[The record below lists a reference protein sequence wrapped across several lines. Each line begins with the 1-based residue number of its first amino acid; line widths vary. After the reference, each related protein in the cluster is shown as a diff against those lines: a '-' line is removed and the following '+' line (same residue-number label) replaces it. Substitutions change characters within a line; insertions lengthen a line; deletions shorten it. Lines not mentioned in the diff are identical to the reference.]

1 MKIAQIICTFPP
13 YKGGMGNVAYNFSK
27 GLADLGHDVSVF
39 TPDYSIKNNEDN
51 FFNDSKLNFKIVRLK
66 PFFKYGNAAFI
77 PQLFWKLDD
86 YDIVHLHYP
95 FFGATKIIILL
106 KLFFR
111 KKFKLIVHYHMDAN
125 AHGFKGLIF
134 KLSNFLILPILL
146 WQAQIITCAS
156 FDYIK
161 HSQVANY
168 YKKHAKKFRQILF
181 GVDLKQFAIQS
192 ITTQEKNQKTILF
205 VAGLDKAHHFKGLE
219 NLLQAIK
226 ILKLNPPGHIKY
238 NPSNS
243 IYQGGI
249 NQGGKLKFNLVVVG
263 EGDLKDYYKDL
274 AKDLEIDEIV
284 NFLGQVDNNKL
295 VDYYNYCD
303 VFVLPSVNQS
313 EAFGLVL
320 LEAMACAKPVIA
332 SNLPGV
338 RDVFKNNIQGLLINL
353 GDIYDLVEKLEIIL
367 TNDKLAK
374 QMGQA
379 GRKLVEDKY
388 TWEKVARR
396 LSLIYVI

>member
-27 GLADLGHDVSVF
+27 GLADLGNDVSVL
-39 TPDYSIKNNEDN
+39 TPDYSEKNNK
-51 FFNDSKLNFKIVRLK
+51 FSNDSKLNFKVLRLK
-66 PFFKYGNAAFI
+66 PLFKYGNAAFI

-111 KKFKLIVHYHMDAN
+111 KKIKLIVHYHMDAK
-125 AHGFKGLIF
+125 AYGFKGLIF
-134 KLSNFLILPILL
+134 KLNNFLILPILL

-156 FDYIK
+156 LDYIK

-226 ILKLNPPGHIKY
+226 ILK
-238 NPSNS
+238 NS
-243 IYQGGI
+243 
-249 NQGGKLKFNLVVVG
+249 LHFKFNLIVIG
-263 EGDLKDYYKDL
+263 EGGLKNYYKNL
-274 AKDLEIDEIV
+274 AKNLEIDEIV
-284 NFLGQVDNNKL
+284 NFFGQVDNNKL

-303 VFVLPSVNQS
+303 VFVLPSISQS

-338 RDVFKNNIQGLLINL
+338 RDVFKNSIQGLLINP
-353 GDIYDLVEKLEIIL
+353 GDIHDLVEKLEIIL

-388 TWEKVARR
+388 TWEKVVKR
-396 LSLIYVI
+396 LSLIYNCF